1 MTDLRRSL
9 LLPAAT
15 AAPAVAVAAQA
26 APVTAPS
33 PDAAQKIEGS
43 PLVATFTGKL
53 LSLELPGYLNPVVV
67 EDTAEN
73 LQVTFTHKTRPAA
86 GPNLVISLRAPQ
98 DKQVTIASIVKARK
112 EALIATMVGPTE
124 SVEINKLGA
133 INGGG
138 FALVGTPSKAKGLS
152 GVESLETTFSAN
164 VGDRVLEVRLTAEQ
178 QYSSDAR
185 VVWSSL
191 ARSITLGK

>member
-1 MTDLRRSL
+1 L
-9 LLPAAT
+9 LT
-15 AAPAVAVAAQA
+15 
-26 APVTAPS
+26 
-33 PDAAQKIEGS
+33 
-43 PLVATFTGKL
+43 
-53 LSLELPGYLNPVVV
+53 LELPGYLNPVVT
-67 EDTAEN
+67 EDTAEG
-73 LQVTFTHKTRPAA
+73 LQVTFRHKTRPTA

-98 DKQVTIASIVKARK
+98 DKQMTIASIVKARK

-138 FALVGTPSKAKGLS
+138 FALVGTPNKAKGLS

-164 VGDRVLEVRLTAEQ
+164 AGDRVLEVRLTAEQ